1 MTKNSLSKKKYIFPI
16 LERHR
21 TAKLRCIVNSASLS
35 PRGAFSNVSNRFSP
49 FFTVDAASRTSES
62 QKRGKGAALPSHV
75 QSQALCPPPPPPPG
89 VPSTKNIVW
98 PLLDV
103 MPASCTD
110 ARERFPPPASHPC
123 LSSLQIST
131 VSVKGSLQKEPAA
144 SVLFFFSTSLERPD
158 TKLEPMKRSPP
169 KQKPAARHAHWV
181 TGVWSRRQL
190 NATASVF

>member
-1 MTKNSLSKKKYIFPI
+1 MSQID
-16 LERHR
+16 
-21 TAKLRCIVNSASLS
+21 
-35 PRGAFSNVSNRFSP
+35 FSP
-49 FFTVDAASRTSES
+49 FS
-62 QKRGKGAALPSHV
+62 QLMLLRVPRKAKSVGKAPPCLLTCKAKRSAPPAL
-75 QSQALCPPPPPPPG
+75 
-89 VPSTKNIVW
+89 PSTKNIVW

-169 KQKPAARHAHWV
+169 QTKACCP
-181 TGVWSRRQL
+181 SRSL
-190 NATASVF
+190 GNGGMVEETVKCNCTCFLSVFYLTARALLF